1 MAEKIKK
8 IVIANRGE
16 IAVRIIRA
24 CREMGIRAVAV
35 YSDADR
41 AALHVRLAD
50 EAYPIGPSP
59 ASESYL
65 KMQHILDVAH
75 WSRAQAIAPG
85 YGFLAENAEF
95 AARCEAA
102 GFIFIGPS
110 PDAIRRMGD
119 KVASRAI
126 AAEAGV
132 PLVPGVQRRLED
144 PDEAAAEAD
153 RLGYPV
159 MLKASAGGGGKGLR
173 LCRDAGEVRRLLP
186 LTMSE
191 AKASFGNDTV
201 YLEKYIVNPRHVE
214 IQILADNHGRT
225 IWLGERECSLQRRHQ
240 KVVEEAPSPIMTP
253 DLRAR
258 MGEAAV
264 RLASAVGYRNAG
276 TVEFLVDRDRHF
288 YFLEMNTRLQ
298 VEHPVTEMVTG
309 IDLVKAQIRIASG
322 EPLWIAQE
330 DVKIRGWAMECRI
343 YAEDPDNGFI
353 PCPGRIVSLHEPSG
367 PGIRNDNGM
376 YEGLEIT
383 IFYDPLI
390 SKLVSFAASRAE
402 AIDRMLRALKEFK
415 IGGIKTNIPYFMRI
429 LAHPDFRAGEFDTT
443 FLDQKF
449 EQPTSGIPGEET
461 IEELERIALIAA
473 AINYYQKDRAAAP
486 PPAAAGRE
494 SAWKLRGRD
503 VARRRWG
510 G

>member
-1 MAEKIKK
+1 
-8 IVIANRGE
+8 
-16 IAVRIIRA
+16 
-24 CREMGIRAVAV
+24 
-35 YSDADR
+35 
-41 AALHVRLAD
+41 
-50 EAYPIGPSP
+50 
-59 ASESYL
+59 
-65 KMQHILDVAH
+65 MQHILDVAH
-75 WSRAQAIAPG
+75 GAAPRPSPRATASWPRTRNSPQ
-85 YGFLAENAEF
+85 
-95 AARCEAA
+95 RCEAA

-119 KVASRAI
+119 KVASRTI

-144 PDEAAAEAD
+144 PDEAAAEAG

-173 LCRDAGEVRRLLP
+173 LCRDADDVRRLLP

-191 AKASFGNDTV
+191 AKASFGDDTV

-214 IQILADNHGRT
+214 IQVLADNHGQT
-225 IWLGERECSLQRRHQ
+225 VYLGERECSLQRRHQ

-253 DLRAR
+253 ELRAR

-264 RLASAVGYRNAG
+264 RLARAVGYRNAG
-276 TVEFLVDRDRHF
+276 TVEFLVDRDRNF

-309 IDLVKAQIRIASG
+309 IDLVKAQIRIAGG
-322 EPLWIAQE
+322 EPLWLAQE

-390 SKLVSFAASRAE
+390 SKLVSFAATRAE

-449 EQPTSGIPGEET
+449 AQPTSGIPGEET

-473 AINYYQKDRAAAP
+473 AINYYQQDRAAAP